1 MIIHVKQDESSA
13 QKEETHIHSNSTYSK
28 ARSDAAA
35 RPLSSYSTQRNDLAQ
50 HYMHVYIYVGS
61 DASSIVL

>member
-1 MIIHVKQDESSA
+1 MIIHVKQDEFSPE
-13 QKEETHIHSNSTYSK
+13 KEETHIPIPHIQK
-28 ARSDAAA
+28 QEVMPPRD
-35 RPLSSYSTQRNDLAQ
+35 LSSYSTQRNDLAQ